1 MIDTKNHYI
10 QQELSAV
17 NETLLR
23 DYLKNSY
30 YLIKFDKI
38 HSLNFIY

>member
-17 NETLLR
+17 NETLLQDNLR
-23 DYLKNSY
+23 NSY

-38 HSLNFIY
+38 HSLKYI